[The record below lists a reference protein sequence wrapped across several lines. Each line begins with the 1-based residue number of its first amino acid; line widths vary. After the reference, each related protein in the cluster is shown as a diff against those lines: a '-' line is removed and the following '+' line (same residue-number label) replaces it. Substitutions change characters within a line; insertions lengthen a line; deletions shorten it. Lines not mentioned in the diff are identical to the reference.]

1 MMGAVTPLFRGF
13 LLKHMFRSLAG
24 RDLRLFIGG
33 QFVSFTGTWIQ
44 DVAMGWITYRVTGSP
59 FMLAM
64 VALASQLPLLLLTP
78 LGGMLAD
85 RFSRR
90 NILLVTHTLE
100 MSLAAMLAWLA
111 WKGQV
116 DAPILIFSAAV
127 LGTTT
132 AFEMPS
138 RQSMVAELVH
148 DKRLLGNAIAL
159 NALAFNVA
167 RLLGPALAGITLALT
182 SEPVCFALNVFSYM
196 VGIATLLAIHPSRTQ
211 QRRSAGTW
219 SEAIAY
225 VRGFAPARWLIATVG
240 VSSFCTAPF
249 MIFMPVYAKDVF
261 HGGPDMLGTL
271 VGTVGCGALIS
282 AVYLASHKK
291 IAELGTRILLGC
303 FVTAMAGLLFGYNVL
318 LTLALPLVLA
328 SGMAFILTVVA
339 SNMLLQ
345 SLVVEHLRGRVMSL
359 YSISVMGLTPFAS
372 LIFGFIAKHWG
383 TPLVFVVAGLV
394 ALAYALLLRRNFPE
408 VMQHAH
414 PVLHEKGLS

>member
-1 MMGAVTPLFRGF
+1 
-13 LLKHMFRSLAG
+13 
-24 RDLRLFIGG
+24 
-33 QFVSFTGTWIQ
+33 
-44 DVAMGWITYRVTGSP
+44 
-59 FMLAM
+59 M

-90 NILLVTHTLE
+90 SILLVTHTLE

-116 DAPILIFSAAV
+116 DGTILIFSAAV

-148 DKRLLGNAIAL
+148 DKRMLGNAIAL

-182 SEPVCFALNVFSYM
+182 SEPMCFALNVFSYM
-196 VGIATLLAIHPSRTQ
+196 VGIATLLSIHPSRTQ
-211 QRRSAGTW
+211 PRRSAGTW
-219 SEAIAY
+219 SEAFAY

-271 VGTVGCGALIS
+271 VGTAGCGALIS
-282 AVYLASHKK
+282 AVYLARHNK
-291 IAELGTRILLGC
+291 IAELGKRILLGC
-303 FVTAMAGLLFGYNVL
+303 FITALAGLLFGYNVL

-339 SNMLLQ
+339 CNMLLQ
-345 SLVVEHLRGRVMSL
+345 SLVAEHLRGRVMSL

-383 TPLVFVVAGLV
+383 TPLVFLVAGLV
-394 ALAYALLLRRNFPE
+394 ALAYALLLRRNFPAIMRH
-408 VMQHAH
+408 VH
-414 PVLHEKGLS
+414 PVLHEKGLA